1 MNSKG
6 EFRDEW
12 CQVSTVEVAEMGE
25 IKLIV
30 SGGEVVLRWYPG
42 LVEVRCGRGLTTCEE
57 ALLCVRTEVDV
68 DGGSSV
74 CSWVRIL
81 GRSVGP

>member
-1 MNSKG
+1 MYSNG
-6 EFRDEW
+6 EFKEEL
-12 CQVSTVEVAEMGE
+12 CQESVVEVAEIGE

-42 LVEVRCGRGLTTCEE
+42 REATRCGSGLTACEE
-57 ALLCVRTEVDV
+57 ALRCVRIAL
-68 DGGSSV
+68 DGGSRV

>member
-6 EFRDEW
+6 EFSEDL
-12 CQVSTVEVAEMGE
+12 CQVSTVEVAEMGD
-25 IKLIV
+25 IRLIV

-42 LVEVRCGRGLTTCEE
+42 LVVVRCGRGLTACEE
-57 ALLCVRTEVDV
+57 ALLCVRIEV
-68 DGGSSV
+68 DGGSRV